1 MTLEPAGLNPGPLA
15 DLWAAG
21 LARAP
26 AARHVV
32 RAGQRVHVADA
43 VIMVLSPEDDPRV
56 DTPSL
61 VLKVERGLFSALFIG
76 DATDEALATLLL
88 EPELLRSR
96 VYVPPHHGAA
106 TPHAVTLA
114 DPDGESLPSVAGNG

>member
-21 LARAP
+21 IARAR

-32 RAGQRVHVADA
+32 RAGQRVNVADA
-43 VIMVLSPEDDPRV
+43 VITVLSPEDDPRV

-61 VLKVERGLFSALFIG
+61 VLHVERGRFSALFMG
-76 DATDEALATLLL
+76 DATDEALATLCCSTQSCFA
-88 EPELLRSR
+88 RACTFR
-96 VYVPPHHGAA
+96 RTTARRRR
-106 TPHAVTLA
+106 TP
-114 DPDGESLPSVAGNG
+114 